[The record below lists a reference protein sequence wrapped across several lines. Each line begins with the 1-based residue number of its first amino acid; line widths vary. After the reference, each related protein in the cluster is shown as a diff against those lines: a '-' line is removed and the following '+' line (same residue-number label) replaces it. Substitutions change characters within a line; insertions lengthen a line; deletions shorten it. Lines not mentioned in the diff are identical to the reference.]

1 MTSLLRYA
9 LLWLLVSTLTA
20 AAQGNSET
28 QVFQRPVN
36 VKEPAKDFLTVRDSL
51 AGAPVIRSRFKQKKS
66 IAVLKKPLISSGN
79 FIFSE
84 KKGLYWNIGAPIN
97 TSYVLTP
104 SYLVERQKGYD
115 PKVITPK
122 EQPALFGLTE
132 VFEAIFVG
140 DLDKLSQDFVIHFL
154 GTPQEWTI
162 GLVPRK
168 GVLKQM
174 FKRVVLKGGS
184 TVGEVMLFEGNGDS
198 THIKFSETTRAPA
211 SLSASEKALFA
222 R

>member
-1 MTSLLRYA
+1 MTSPLRYA
-9 LLWLLVSTLTA
+9 ILWLLLLTLSST
-20 AAQGNSET
+20 AQENSET

-36 VKEPAKDFLTVRDSL
+36 VKQPAREFLVVRDSL

-66 IAVLKKPLISSGN
+66 IAVLKKPLISGGN

-84 KKGLYWNIGAPIN
+84 KNGLYWNIGAPIN

-104 SYLVERQKGYD
+104 SYLVERQKGYQA
-115 PKVITPK
+115 KVITPK

-154 GTPQEWTI
+154 GTPKEWTI
-162 GLVPRK
+162 GLIPRK

-174 FKRVVLKGGS
+174 FKRVVLKGS
-184 TVGEVMLFEGNGDS
+184 ASVGEVMLFEGNGDS

-211 SLSASEKALFA
+211 SLTSSEKALFA